1 MVYVFLAEGFEEVE
15 ALAPVDILR
24 RAEIEVKTVGIGSNI
39 IRGSHGIPVI
49 ADLDTNEIILDD
61 NIEMIVLPGGMPGTV
76 NLEKN
81 ENVSRAIDFC
91 LKNDKFI
98 SAICA
103 APSILGHKGILDDK
117 KATCFPGFENELG
130 KAVYCSDLVV
140 NDGKITTAKGAGA
153 AVKFGLKLVEL
164 LVSAAKAEALEA
176 SLQCK

>member
-1 MVYVFLAEGFEEVE
+1 MVYVFLANGFEEVE

-24 RAEIEVKTVGIGSNI
+24 RADVEVKTVGIGSNI

-49 ADLDTNEIILDD
+49 TDLDSNEIKLDES
-61 NIEMIVLPGGMPGTV
+61 IEMIVLPGGMPGTV
-76 NLEKN
+76 NLEAN
-81 ENVSRAIDFC
+81 DNVQKAIDFC
-91 LKNDKFI
+91 IDNNKYI

-103 APSILGHKGILDDK
+103 APSILGHKGILDGK
-117 KATCFPGFENELG
+117 NATCFPGFENELG
-130 KAVYCSDLVV
+130 KACYSDELVV

-164 LVSAAKAEALEA
+164 LVSKEKSEALEA